1 MKILGVH
8 DGHNASAA
16 ILVDGRITAGAQEER
31 FRNEKNYAGFPENAI
46 KWVLKA
52 EGLDAEDIDIVALAS
67 VHQPRVFDVRRIR
80 DVFREEQE
88 HFTRSRALLFGRQT
102 PLYRV
107 YQRRLKSE
115 RIRRF
120 KKAGFA
126 ERKLV
131 FVEHHTCH
139 AASAYYG
146 SPWRDRVLVLT
157 LDGGG
162 DKLAASVSIASG
174 LSIDRIASTSDDDSP
189 GNIYARVTFMLGFVP
204 WEHEYKIMG
213 MAPYASQAQSASL
226 KKELATYVDL
236 SEKNPLVFAR
246 RISEP
251 TRLVCR
257 RLHGWLEYQ
266 RFDNVAS
273 ALQSS
278 TEELI
283 TRWVREAVSRT
294 GIKKL
299 ALAGGVFMNVKV
311 NKLIAE
317 MSEVDNVFVF
327 PSCGDESNAIGA
339 AYWAYV
345 QATRENPDPIGP
357 IYWGPTVERTEQEA
371 IKEAAQD
378 GTFEYEEVDQIEDA
392 VADLLLEKKIVA
404 RVSDRMEFGARALGN
419 RSILADPRDLNN
431 VRVINRMIKMRD
443 FWMPFAPVILA
454 ESQDEYLHRAK
465 PIRSPYMMFAFDT
478 RTARRSEIIAAVH
491 QADGTARPQIIE
503 RDYNPP
509 YYDILRRFEKST
521 GLGALLNTSFNLHGY
536 PIALGPKEA
545 MWVFQNSELE
555 YLALGHYLLRKKS
568 K

>member
-1 MKILGVH
+1 
-8 DGHNASAA
+8 
-16 ILVDGRITAGAQEER
+16 
-31 FRNEKNYAGFPENAI
+31 
-46 KWVLKA
+46 
-52 EGLDAEDIDIVALAS
+52 
-67 VHQPRVFDVRRIR
+67 
-80 DVFREEQE
+80 
-88 HFTRSRALLFGRQT
+88 
-102 PLYRV
+102 
-107 YQRRLKSE
+107 
-115 RIRRF
+115 
-120 KKAGFA
+120 
-126 ERKLV
+126 
-131 FVEHHTCH
+131 
-139 AASAYYG
+139 
-146 SPWRDRVLVLT
+146 
-157 LDGGG
+157 
-162 DKLAASVSIASG
+162 
-174 LSIDRIASTSDDDSP
+174 
-189 GNIYARVTFMLGFVP
+189 
-204 WEHEYKIMG
+204 
-213 MAPYASQAQSASL
+213 
-226 KKELATYVDL
+226 
-236 SEKNPLVFAR
+236 
-246 RISEP
+246 
-251 TRLVCR
+251 
-257 RLHGWLEYQ
+257 
-266 RFDNVAS
+266 
-273 ALQSS
+273 
-278 TEELI
+278 
-283 TRWVREAVSRT
+283 
-294 GIKKL
+294 
-299 ALAGGVFMNVKV
+299 
-311 NKLIAE
+311 
-317 MSEVDNVFVF
+317 
-327 PSCGDESNAIGA
+327 IGA